1 MRYRRGLGLLQLR
14 CNCSC
19 WEGWKRE
26 LLSGR
31 RGGGC
36 SGLLG
41 HGELGRGGKGR
52 RLSGHLLRVL
62 QEREPGYE
70 ENDGEEKQGAAGE
83 AAVPRF

>member
-1 MRYRRGLGLLQLR
+1 MRYRRGTGLLRLR
-14 CNCSC
+14 CSRR
-19 WEGWKRE
+19 EGRKRE
-26 LLSGR
+26 LLKGR

-36 SGLLG
+36 SGLWG

-52 RLSGHLLRVL
+52 RLSGRLLRVL

-83 AAVPRF
+83 ADVPWF